1 MIDFYRCYLLTFNE
15 FFLLLQRKFINIYPM
30 KKIAILLVAYLVCV
44 ALHAEERHI
53 TFGEL
58 PKESKVFILTHFKD
72 STLNEISL
80 ERSASLTLYKVEL
93 TCGLKMQFDRTG
105 MCTEVSY
112 KKGEVPDAVVPKKIL
127 SIVKANFP
135 KCRIQKFEHNERM
148 YEVDLDNGITLT
160 FNSSFRVVDI
170 DK

>member
-1 MIDFYRCYLLTFNE
+1 
-15 FFLLLQRKFINIYPM
+15 M
-30 KKIAILLVAYLVCV
+30 KKIAIILIASIACI

-72 STLNEISL
+72 STISEMHV
-80 ERSASLTLYKVEL
+80 ERSASLTQYEVEL
-93 TCGLKMQFDRTG
+93 TCGLKLQFDRTG
-105 MCTEVSY
+105 ACTEISY
-112 KKGEVPDAVVPKKIL
+112 KKGEVPDAVIPQKIL
-127 SIVKANFP
+127 NVVMANFP
-135 KCRIQKFEHNERM
+135 KSRIQKFEHNDRM

-160 FNSSFRVVDI
+160 FNSSFRVIDI